1 MCPPFPLVFIL
12 RKNFPFLLLVF
23 QPFTFL
29 LSKKLLSIF
38 GSYRNILYF
47 CTRFPRDGK
56 PWDWHSD
63 SNGVW
68 AASNFS
74 SLPFFSFKSWSLK
87 KKKEKKLS
95 KTFGNYAIK
104 FLPLHPLSERKRS
117 NDWQLEQKRGA
128 WNFIFFD
135 FLLSPFRQE
144 RRREKENE
152 KNFENIWKIYLKVL
166 TFATAF
172 RKESQFHQWSDLWE
186 IYINNT
192 SSTRARVKLKTTLG
206 YKTKEPS
213 LLYINYKSK
222 YF

>member
-1 MCPPFPLVFIL
+1 MVIE
-12 RKNFPFLLLVF
+12 KE
-23 QPFTFL
+23 
-29 LSKKLLSIF
+29 KK
-38 GSYRNILYF
+38 
-47 CTRFPRDGK
+47 
-56 PWDWHSD
+56 
-63 SNGVW
+63 
-68 AASNFS
+68 
-74 SLPFFSFKSWSLK
+74 
-87 KKKEKKLS
+87 KKLS
-95 KTFGNYAIK
+95 KTFGSYAIK

-117 NDWQLEQKRGA
+117 NDWQLEQRRGA

-152 KNFENIWKIYLKVL
+152 KNFENIWRIYLKVL

>member
-95 KTFGNYAIK
+95 KTFGSYAIK

-117 NDWQLEQKRGA
+117 NDWQLEQRRGA

-152 KNFENIWKIYLKVL
+152 KKLRKYLEDILKSSYL
-166 TFATAF
+166 CNRFPK
-172 RKESQFHQWSDLWE
+172 RKSVSSMKRSLRDLH
-186 IYINNT
+186 
-192 SSTRARVKLKTTLG
+192 KQ
-206 YKTKEPS
+206 YK
-213 LLYINYKSK
+213 
-222 YF
+222 